1 VSAGTAWPR
10 PLIAPV
16 ELAARL
22 DRTELR
28 LIECGALY
36 TALPDRS
43 DVRVESTRSLYDVGH
58 IRGAVF
64 ADVTAELAD
73 RASGLRFTMPAPA
86 RLAAAF
92 GRLGVG
98 PGAFVVLYCRDHN
111 VFAAR
116 LWWMLRAIGFDEAAV
131 LDGGFV
137 RWVAEGRPLT
147 TDVPHPPAARLEPQ
161 PRPDLFVDK
170 AAVRAAL
177 GDPDTVL
184 VNALSV
190 AQHEGRGGVT
200 YGRPGR
206 IPGSVSVPA
215 RALTNPVT
223 HAYLPLD
230 RLRAAFDGAGV
241 PRSDA
246 VGGRRVVTYCG
257 VGIAASSDAF
267 VLTLLGAA
275 DVAVYDGSLEEW
287 ARDPACPM
295 ESGPTGA

>member
-161 PRPDLFVDK
+161 PRPDLFVD
-170 AAVRAAL
+170 
-177 GDPDTVL
+177 
-184 VNALSV
+184 
-190 AQHEGRGGVT
+190 
-200 YGRPGR
+200 
-206 IPGSVSVPA
+206 
-215 RALTNPVT
+215 
-223 HAYLPLD
+223 
-230 RLRAAFDGAGV
+230 
-241 PRSDA
+241 
-246 VGGRRVVTYCG
+246 
-257 VGIAASSDAF
+257 
-267 VLTLLGAA
+267 
-275 DVAVYDGSLEEW
+275 
-287 ARDPACPM
+287 
-295 ESGPTGA
+295 